1 MTTIN
6 AAPESRYAGKLPHTV
21 PYLLAL
27 GTVLAIWARAPR
39 EVGNRV
45 V

>member
-1 MTTIN
+1 MTKMN
-6 AAPESRYAGKLPHTV
+6 AAPESRYAGRLPHTV
-21 PYLLAL
+21 PYLLAP
-27 GTVLAIWARAPR
+27 GTVLAIWARALR